1 MLPGGTLK
9 EENNMPRINTNVSA
23 LRAQRI
29 LTQSDRAFGRSV
41 ARLSSGFRI
50 NRASDDA
57 AGLGIANKIRAD
69 VGALQQASRN
79 AEQAIS
85 LLQVAEGG
93 AFQVEAIVE
102 RMKELASQSASDNVS
117 DSDRLLIQAE
127 FSELQSEITRI
138 VSTTKFQGNVLLD
151 GTLGNVVDTDDT
163 NSTILAAGTQV
174 QSAQITGATAD
185 TYTFSQSGADIT
197 LTNSAGDLTQVVTVG
212 GGGKQ
217 TVSFSAFDLSI
228 ELTASF
234 ATTADTVAGNLV
246 VNGGNTSFL
255 VSVSGDPAGN
265 DKVSLTSLDIRLATL
280 GSSVVATGLA
290 AESLSTK
297 AGAEQAIGVLDQAI
311 QDVSSVFGSIGAAQN
326 RIEFAL
332 NNADTAIENFSAAQS
347 VIRDVD
353 VATESTEFA
362 RLSIQQQA
370 TTAMLAQANAAP
382 QLVLQLLG

>member
-1 MLPGGTLK
+1 
-9 EENNMPRINTNVSA
+9 MPRINTNVSA

-29 LTQSDRAFGRSV
+29 LTQTDRAYGRSV

-117 DSDRLLIQAE
+117 NSDRVLIQAE
-127 FSELQSEITRI
+127 FVELQSEITRI
-138 VSTTKFQGNVLLD
+138 VDTTKFQGNVLLD
-151 GTLGNVVDTDDT
+151 GTLGNVVDTGVA
-163 NSTILAAGTQV
+163 STALAAGTEV
-174 QSAQITGATAD
+174 QTAQISGTAAD
-185 TYTFSQSGADIT
+185 TYTFSQAGADIT
-197 LTNSAGDLTQVVTVG
+197 VVNSAGSLQQTVTVAG
-212 GGGKQ
+212 SGRQ
-217 TVSFSAFDLSI
+217 TVNFSAFGISL

-234 ATTADTVAGNLV
+234 STGANTVAGDLV

-255 VSVSGDPAGN
+255 VSVSGDPSGQ
-265 DKVSLTSLDIRLATL
+265 DKVSLTSLNISLTTL
-280 GSSVVATGLA
+280 GSSVVATGLS

-297 AGAEQAIGVLDQAI
+297 ASAEQAIGVLDQAI
-311 QDVSSVFGSIGAAQN
+311 QDISSVFGSIGAAQN

-332 NNADTAIENFSAAQS
+332 NNADTAIENFTAAQS

-382 QLVLQLLG
+382 QLALQLLG

>member
-1 MLPGGTLK
+1 
-9 EENNMPRINTNVSA
+9 MPRINTNVSA

-93 AFQVEAIVE
+93 AFQVEVIVE

-117 DSDRLLIQAE
+117 DSDRALIQAE
-127 FSELQSEITRI
+127 FVELQSEITRI
-138 VSTTKFQGNVLLD
+138 VGTTKFQGNVLLD
-151 GTLGNVVDTDDT
+151 GTLGNQVDTNAV
-163 NSTILAAGTQV
+163 NSTVLAAGTEV
-174 QSAQITGATAD
+174 QSAQISGTSAD
-185 TYTFSQSGADIT
+185 TYTFSQAGAAIT
-197 LTNSAGDLTQVVTVG
+197 LTNSTSSLQQTVTVA

-217 TVSFSAFDLSI
+217 TVNFNAFGISV

-234 ATTADTVAGNLV
+234 STGANTVAGDLV
-246 VNGGNTSFL
+246 VQGGNTSFL
-255 VSVSGDPAGN
+255 VSVSGDPTGQ
-265 DKVSLTSLDIRLATL
+265 DKVSLTSLDVSLTTL
-280 GSSVVATGLA
+280 GASVVATGLS
-290 AESLSTK
+290 AESLSSK

-311 QDVSSVFGSIGAAQN
+311 QDIAAVFGNIGAAQN